1 MSANRKM
8 TYGILGL
15 LAGALLTASVA
26 EAQTAAPAAGATGA
40 GRGRRAAEGE
50 TEAEGGG
57 TARVDV
63 VVTNDRAVPLTALVA
78 SPSGSPD
85 SKKIAGPLAAG
96 KKVVVHLAHDKAC
109 LFDLHGDY
117 ADGTSTEAEG
127 VALCKDKKIN
137 LVE

>member
-1 MSANRKM
+1 MSANRKT

-15 LAGALLTASVA
+15 FAAALLTASVA
-26 EAQTAAPAAGATGA
+26 QAQTAAPAAGATAPDAAAAPQKAKPKPKAAGA
-40 GRGRRAAEGE
+40 G
-50 TEAEGGG
+50 
-57 TARVDV
+57 RVDV
-63 VVTNDRAVPLTALVA
+63 VVANNRAVELTTLVA

-96 KKVVVHLAHDKAC
+96 KKIVVHLAHDKAC
-109 LFDLHGDY
+109 LFDIRGDY

-127 VALCKDKKIN
+127 VALCKDKKID